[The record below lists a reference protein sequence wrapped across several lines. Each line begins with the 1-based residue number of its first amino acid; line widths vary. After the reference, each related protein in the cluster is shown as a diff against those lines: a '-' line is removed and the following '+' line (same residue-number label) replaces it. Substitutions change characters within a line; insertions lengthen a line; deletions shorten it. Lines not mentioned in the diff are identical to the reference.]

1 MIKHECFLNSKDP
14 EHEAQAGLILSSL
27 TLLGSVVIVVAIE
40 EPLGLVW
47 ESIYSN
53 NSPNW
58 VARAL
63 K

>member
-1 MIKHECFLNSKDP
+1 MIKHECFLKSKDP
-14 EHEAQAGLILSSL
+14 EHETGRADLVIINPSGLCSNSAS
-27 TLLGSVVIVVAIE
+27 TE